1 MATYLQGVTDY
12 VPQLQPFQPDLNLY
26 ANVLQTK
33 QTQYD
38 TAYKSLNKVYGQY
51 FYADLTRDGNI
62 ERKDEILK
70 NIDFNIKR
78 ISSLDLS
85 LDQNVT
91 QATQVFKPFY
101 EDKHLMKD
109 MAWTKNY
116 NNQKGRA
123 NGLKNSFEEE
133 RRSQFWDTGV
143 KAMDYK
149 REEFKEASDEQA
161 LNFGNVSYTPYVNT
175 MKKAQE
181 IAKEAGLSIE
191 TVDFSKDG
199 RWVIKT
205 KNGDQLMEPLSKLFE
220 AQLGSDPSI
229 QEIYK
234 TQAYVNRKDYAYSN
248 AAQFGGDK
256 NAAEM
261 KYLEN
266 NFNMLKEQQQ
276 RRYEGLQDSS
286 KTYDAKIKDIES
298 QIAKGNKD
306 PKLAT
311 YLKNLQ
317 DSKQVNDSVLER
329 IKKDNESL
337 SEQNSTVTTSSGF
350 QNPYG
355 DVESLRYKV
364 DNAMS
369 SILMEKD
376 LNEAA
381 EIFAF
386 QNAKQDIEA
395 NPYAVN
401 EQKHQFSMQE
411 TALRNAGLAN
421 AAKIRNAGERKTM
434 IDKARLETGAYYVDE
449 NTGEVKP
456 NEAYNNT
463 FIDTENDGN
472 VTDKVNTKM
481 LSDTIAKRQTS
492 QYAVPYLNQ
501 SMALLQKLKETGVMS
516 DKEISKI
523 LSYKGKQVSW
533 NEFNQK
539 LQADPYKFL
548 RSEIGSKDLSLIN
561 RRLNWWVQNNNKV
574 STIAKG
580 IPDYVKASTQFSDY
594 ASYLEADNNWR
605 KDTAKIVEQQ
615 LGYALD
621 DNIKGYAKYLYDEDG
636 RLRSKTEFNS
646 LFNNS
651 VKPKSGK
658 SGSTIKNSMKDMGLS
673 LVSPIAGVASSI
685 YNYVTDEDKSD
696 VYDEL
701 VKAAST
707 AYSSGKIKK
716 APPGIATLG
725 EMSGTGLFT
734 PGRQSIYIS
743 PKGHGTKGNAYFHEF
758 SRDFKKMDFGSPDKH
773 QITFQGTSQSALKPE
788 MLRNSTGKQLVD
800 AIIMEMN
807 NSKSKFTNFRMSAQS
822 IVGNN
827 PNKGAMILRPDNE
840 WLQKLVYKTDKDG
853 NKGAGII
860 SEAQFNAIAKNGI
873 SVVSD
878 SNNFS
883 NGLFQSSYM
892 DPIQSIVEYNGSYDW
907 SDPYGN
913 LKGSITKNKTG
924 TGDYDLKTEYSVLD
938 RQTGEY
944 LPYVTYENMLTSGA
958 NLANRR
964 EDWLNMSEQIRS
976 YNNGG
981 Y

>member
-12 VPQLQPFQPDLNLY
+12 IPQLQPFQPDLNLY

-51 FYADLTRDGNI
+51 FYADLTRNGNI

-123 NGLKNSFEEE
+123 EGLKNSFEED
-133 RRSQFWDTGV
+133 RRSQYWDTGV

-149 REEFKEASDEQA
+149 REEYKEVSDEQA
-161 LNFGNVSYTPYVNT
+161 LNFGNTSYTPYVNT

-181 IAKEAGLSIE
+181 IAKDAGLSIE

-199 RWVIKT
+199 RWVVKT
-205 KNGDQLMEPLSKLFE
+205 KNGDALMEPLSKLFE

-266 NFNMLKEQQQ
+266 NFTMLKDQQQ
-276 RRYEGLQDSS
+276 KRYEGLQDSS
-286 KTYDAKIKDIES
+286 KTYDAKIKDVEN
-298 QIAKGNKD
+298 QLAKGSKD
-306 PKLAT
+306 PKLAA

-317 DSKQVNDSVLER
+317 EAKQVNDSVLDR
-329 IKKDNESL
+329 VKKDNESL
-337 SEQNSTVTTSSGF
+337 SEQSSTVTTSSGF

-355 DVESLRYKV
+355 DVESLRWKV

-411 TALRNAGLAN
+411 TALRNAGLAQ

-434 IDKARLETGAYYVDE
+434 IDKARLETGAYYLDE
-449 NTGEVKP
+449 DTGEVVP
-456 NEAYNNT
+456 NEAYDNT
-463 FIDTENDGN
+463 FVDTENDGN
-472 VTDKVNTKM
+472 VTDKVSMKV
-481 LSDTIAKRQTS
+481 LSDTIAKRQTN

-501 SMALLQKLKETGVMS
+501 SMMLLQQLKETGVMS

-548 RSEIGSKDLSLIN
+548 RSEIGSKDLGLIN

-574 STIAKG
+574 STIASG
-580 IPDYVKASTQFSDY
+580 IPDYVKSSTEFADY
-594 ASYLEADNNWR
+594 AGYLDADSKWR
-605 KDTAKIVEQQ
+605 KDTAKVVEQQ

-621 DNIKGYAKYLYDEDG
+621 DNIKGYAKYLYDENG
-636 RLRSKTEFNS
+636 RLRSKNEFYNI
-646 LFNNS
+646 FD
-651 VKPKSGK
+651 KSGQ
-658 SGSTIKNSMKDMGLS
+658 SRSTGNMISR
-673 LVSPIAGVASSI
+673 LVGA
-685 YNYVTDEDKSD
+685 DEE
-696 VYDEL
+696 VYDTL
-701 VKAAST
+701 VQEAGK

-725 EMSGTGLFT
+725 EMTGTGLFT
-734 PGRQSIYIS
+734 PGRQSVYVS
-743 PKGHGTKGNAYFHEF
+743 PKAHGTKGNAYFHEF
-758 SRDFKKMDFGSPDKH
+758 SRDFKKMDLGDNSKH
-773 QITFQGTSQSALKPE
+773 QISFQGTSQSALKPE

-853 NKGAGII
+853 KPGAGII
-860 SEAQFNAIAKNGI
+860 SEAQFNAIAKNGVSI
-873 SVVSD
+873 VSD

-892 DPIQSIVEYNGSYDW
+892 DPIQSIVEHTGSYDW

-913 LKGSITKNKTG
+913 VKGSITKNQTG
-924 TGDYDLKTEYSVLD
+924 TGDYNLKTEYNILD
-938 RQTGEY
+938 HNTGQY
-944 LPYVTYENMLTSGA
+944 INDIRYENMLTTGA
-958 NLANRR
+958 NLSNRR
-964 EDWLNMSEQIRS
+964 VDWLNMSEHIRD
-976 YNNGG
+976 YNNGR
-981 Y
+981 

>member
-548 RSEIGSKDLSLIN
+548 RSEIGSKDLGLIN

-574 STIAKG
+574 STIASG
-580 IPDYVKASTQFSDY
+580 IPDYVKSSTEFSDY
-594 ASYLEADNNWR
+594 ASYLDADNNWR
-605 KDTAKIVEQQ
+605 KETAKVVEQQ

-636 RLRSKTEFNS
+636 RLRSKNEFYN
-646 LFNNS
+646 LFDR
-651 VKPKSGK
+651 SGQ
-658 SGSTIKNSMKDMGLS
+658 SRSTGNMLS
-673 LVSPIAGVASSI
+673 RLVGA
-685 YNYVTDEDKSD
+685 DEE
-696 VYDEL
+696 VYDTL
-701 VKAAST
+701 VKEAGK
-707 AYSSGKIKK
+707 AYASGKIKK

-758 SRDFKKMDFGSPDKH
+758 SRDFKKMDFGDNSKH

-827 PNKGAMILRPDNE
+827 PNKGAMVLRPDNE

-913 LKGSITKNKTG
+913 LKGSITKNQTG
-924 TGDYDLKTEYSVLD
+924 TGDYDLKTEYTVLD

-944 LPYVTYENMLTSGA
+944 LPYVKYENMLTSGA

>member
-12 VPQLQPFQPDLNLY
+12 IPQLQPFQPDLNLY

-51 FYADLTRDGNI
+51 FYADLTRNGNI

-85 LDQNVT
+85 LDQNVS

-123 NGLKNSFEEE
+123 EGLKNSFEED
-133 RRSQFWDTGV
+133 RRSQYWDTGV

-149 REEFKEASDEQA
+149 REEYKEVSDEQA
-161 LNFGNVSYTPYVNT
+161 LNFGNTSYTPYVNT

-181 IAKEAGLSIE
+181 IAKDAGLSIE

-199 RWVIKT
+199 RWVVKT
-205 KNGDQLMEPLSKLFE
+205 KNGDALMEPLSKLFE

-266 NFNMLKEQQQ
+266 NFTMLKDQQQ
-276 RRYEGLQDSS
+276 KRYEGLQDSS
-286 KTYDAKIKDIES
+286 KTYDAKIKDVEN
-298 QIAKGNKD
+298 QLAKGSKD
-306 PKLAT
+306 PKLAA

-317 DSKQVNDSVLER
+317 EAKQVNDSVLDR
-329 IKKDNESL
+329 VKKDNESL
-337 SEQNSTVTTSSGF
+337 SEQSSTVTTSSGF

-355 DVESLRYKV
+355 DVESLRWKV

-411 TALRNAGLAN
+411 TALRNAGLAQ

-434 IDKARLETGAYYVDE
+434 IDKARLETGAYYLDE
-449 NTGEVKP
+449 DTGEVVP

-463 FIDTENDGN
+463 FVDTENDGN
-472 VTDKVNTKM
+472 VTDKVSMKV
-481 LSDTIAKRQTS
+481 LSDTIAKRQTN
-492 QYAVPYLNQ
+492 QYAVPDLNH
-501 SMALLQKLKETGVMS
+501 SMMLLQQLKETGVMS

-548 RSEIGSKDLSLIN
+548 RSEIGSKDLGLIN

-580 IPDYVKASTQFSDY
+580 IPDYVKSSTEFADY
-594 ASYLEADNNWR
+594 AGYLDADSKWR
-605 KDTAKIVEQQ
+605 KDTAKVVEQQ

-621 DNIKGYAKYLYDEDG
+621 DNIKGYAKYLYDENG
-636 RLRSKTEFNS
+636 RLRSKNEFYNI
-646 LFNNS
+646 FD
-651 VKPKSGK
+651 KSGQ
-658 SGSTIKNSMKDMGLS
+658 SRSTGNMISR
-673 LVSPIAGVASSI
+673 LVGA
-685 YNYVTDEDKSD
+685 DEE
-696 VYDEL
+696 VYDTL
-701 VKAAST
+701 VQEAGK

-725 EMSGTGLFT
+725 EMTGTGLFT
-734 PGRQSIYIS
+734 PGRQSVYVS
-743 PKGHGTKGNAYFHEF
+743 PKAHGTKGNAYFHEF
-758 SRDFKKMDFGSPDKH
+758 SRDFKKMDLGDNSKH
-773 QITFQGTSQSALKPE
+773 QISFQGTSQSALKPE

-853 NKGAGII
+853 KPGAGII
-860 SEAQFNAIAKNGI
+860 SEAQFNAIAKNGVSI
-873 SVVSD
+873 VSD

-892 DPIQSIVEYNGSYDW
+892 DPIQSIVEHTGSYDW

-913 LKGSITKNKTG
+913 VKGSITKNQTG
-924 TGDYDLKTEYSVLD
+924 TGDYNLKTEYNILD
-938 RQTGEY
+938 HNTGQY
-944 LPYVTYENMLTSGA
+944 INDIRYENMLTTGA
-958 NLANRR
+958 NLSNRR
-964 EDWLNMSEQIRS
+964 VDWLNMSEQIRD
-976 YNNGG
+976 YNNGR
-981 Y
+981 